1 MSREVKRMT
10 LKALKGEGAC
20 EEGMEWITPLI
31 EAGDA
36 EGVKVALCNEHPVWA
51 QWAHRHGFD
60 VLPDDQSARNGATIS
75 DGKLVFYQT
84 AGNDSTQTA
93 GYGSTQTAGYGSTQ
107 KAGGRSTQAAGYHS
121 TQTAGDDS
129 TQTAGDYST
138 QIAGEGSRHKGRNGT
153 VAICRYWRNDRYL
166 VATKV
171 LDSDEFFWSYN
182 VESDEW
188 EHSVDQS
195 DPVSKDVEK

>member
-10 LKALKGEGAC
+10 LKALKSANAC

-107 KAGGRSTQAAGYHS
+107 TAGNYS
-121 TQTAGDDS
+121 TQTAGN
-129 TQTAGDYST
+129 Y
-138 QIAGEGSRHKGRNGT
+138 SRHKGGKGT
-153 VAICRYWRNDRYL
+153 VCICRYWSGPEYS

-171 LDSDEFFWSYN
+171 LESDEFYWTYN
-182 VESDEW
+182 ITSGEW
-188 EHSVDQS
+188 EHSKDQS